1 MEKLECC
8 IDKTVHADIVK
19 QACDKMFSADEF
31 EDMSMLFKMFADAT
45 RLKIMKALLEHEMCV
60 CDLAALLN
68 MTHSAVSHQ
77 LASLKKMRLVRSSKS
92 GKNVYYNLADEHI
105 EQIISTAY
113 VHIKE

>member
-1 MEKLECC
+1 MSRLECC
-8 IDKTVHADIVK
+8 TDKTVHKEIVE
-19 QACDKMFSADEF
+19 QACSKMFSNDEF

-60 CDLAALLN
+60 CDLAVLLN
-68 MTHSAVSHQ
+68 MTHSAISHQ
-77 LASLKKMRLVRSSKS
+77 LASLKKMRLVKSSKV

-113 VHIKE
+113 IHIKE